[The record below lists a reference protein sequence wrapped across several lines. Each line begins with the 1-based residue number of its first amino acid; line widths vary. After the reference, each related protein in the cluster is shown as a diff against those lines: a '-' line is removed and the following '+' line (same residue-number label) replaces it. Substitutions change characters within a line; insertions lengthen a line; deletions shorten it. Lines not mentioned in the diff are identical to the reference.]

1 MPPGAGTTE
10 PLPVQLSD
18 ISLGTWVLIL
28 GIFVIIVGIIIAG
41 VVYRESREWRKLV
54 LPMFDRASTEIAPGS
69 PNESGSL
76 TPRMAAFGKEIFGR
90 VFSHMDV
97 AGLLGGAA
105 IVILGVIVLLIGLT
119 IGS

>member
-1 MPPGAGTTE
+1 MGTAN
-10 PLPVQLSD
+10 PLPAEIVD
-18 ISLGTWVLIL
+18 INLATMVLIL
-28 GIFVIIVGIIIAG
+28 GIFFIVVGIIIAG

-54 LPMFDRASTEIAPGS
+54 MPMFDRNSTEMAPES
-69 PNESGSL
+69 PKEPSIL

-90 VFSHMDV
+90 VFTHMDV

-105 IVILGVIVLLIGLT
+105 TAILGILIILIGLS